1 MNGIASALMAAGF
14 LAALTT
20 GDRARPLSVCEL
32 IEHRMTYDRRV
43 VTVRGEVKWGP
54 HGDWLASSSVCQ
66 YKLTTKGVEWPAV
79 IALAYPNNH
88 SSDPDDHAS
97 FSVDWGAIAKD
108 KEELR
113 RAGFNPDSDRLYR
126 TYVGLF
132 ITYPDLENRVNPGI
146 RDFERLGFGPLPL
159 GAPAE
164 LLIKGVVD
172 PVVVH
177 PPR

>member
-54 HGDWLASSSVCQ
+54 HGDWLASSSVCP

>member
-1 MNGIASALMAAGF
+1 MNGIASALLAAGL
-14 LAALTT
+14 LAQTT
-20 GDRARPLSVCEL
+20 GDRARPLSICDL
-32 IEHRMTYDRRV
+32 IEHRTTYNRRLV
-43 VTVRGEVKWGP
+43 AVRGEVKWGP
-54 HGDWLASSSVCQ
+54 HGDWLAPSPGCQ
-66 YKLTTKGVEWPAV
+66 YKLTTKGVEWPVV
-79 IALAYPNNH
+79 IALAYPNSQ

-97 FSVDWGAIAKD
+97 FSVDWAAIAKD

-132 ITYPDLENRVNPGI
+132 VTYPELANRVNPGL
-146 RDFERLGFGPLPL
+146 RDFERLGFGPLGL

-164 LLIKGVVD
+164 LLIKEVMD

>member
-1 MNGIASALMAAGF
+1 MNGIVSAL
-14 LAALTT
+14 LAAWLLATQTT
-20 GDRARPLSVCEL
+20 GDRARPLSVCDL
-32 IEHRMTYDRRV
+32 IEHRVTYNRRV
-43 VTVRGEVKWGP
+43 VTLRGEVKWGP

-88 SSDPDDHAS
+88 SSDPDDHAR
-97 FSVDWGAIAKD
+97 FSVDWASIAKD

-113 RAGFNPDSDRLYR
+113 RAGFNPDTDRLYE

-132 ITYPDLENRVNPGI
+132 VTYPDLENRVNPGI

-159 GAPAE
+159 GAPAQ
-164 LLIKGVVD
+164 LLIKEVVD
-172 PVVVH
+172 PAIVH
-177 PPR
+177 PAK